1 MHDDNKSVIFVLT
14 STSPTLLL
22 HLHLNQW
29 FWHLF
34 FSQNQL
40 HSTSTLHWF
49 KWGVV
54 GPCEVGAL
62 LCQGQIS
69 GFSGKQIPTVTP
81 NKSGIVGPRSVSSP
95 ALYNYPPCAVKQLS
109 EREDYQL
116 TIIWPRRLSCDNYLS
131 TGLSLKITREIPFRL
146 FWHKILKWASF
157 EMVILL
163 VTISLFS
170 FVKWQSYS
178 EWWSWWWRW
187 WGFHWVQCQLS
198 ILCACA
204 VYSWWN
210 ITNPIQYTKGIH

>member
-1 MHDDNKSVIFVLT
+1 MALARFRPKKMHDDNKSVIFILT
-14 STSPTLLL
+14 STSSTVALPPPQSVILTFLLQPEPAP
-22 HLHLNQW
+22 LNIYIA
-29 FWHLF
+29 
-34 FSQNQL
+34 
-40 HSTSTLHWF
+40 HWF

-131 TGLSLKITREIPFRL
+131 RGLSLKITREIPFRL
-146 FWHKILKWASF
+146 FRHKILK
-157 EMVILL
+157 
-163 VTISLFS
+163 
-170 FVKWQSYS
+170 
-178 EWWSWWWRW
+178 
-187 WGFHWVQCQLS
+187 
-198 ILCACA
+198 
-204 VYSWWN
+204 
-210 ITNPIQYTKGIH
+210 